1 MAGMAGMEMR
11 LDFLYFGSKATGAY
25 VPFHEHECRE
35 LVYYESGQGETTIGG
50 APYAF
55 RSGTFAL
62 IAPRVPHDERH
73 AADSRLLFIGFRSAE
88 AAALAAPSA
97 VYADDADG
105 TVLQL
110 LLQMKGEF
118 VRQREGYADMLNLF
132 VGQLPI
138 VLRRVWS
145 GSSGTARGASEPPDK
160 RLQYARN
167 YMDEHY
173 RQKISV
179 DALADLSGYSYDR
192 FRHLFKELTGL
203 APLQYLYRK
212 RIAYARSLLLHS
224 FASVS
229 AVAAEAGFVNDAQFC
244 SMFKRETG
252 LTPRAFR
259 NRRRDE

>member
-1 MAGMAGMEMR
+1 MR
-11 LDFLYFGSKATGAY
+11 LDFLYYGSKSAGAY

-35 LVYYESGQGETTIGG
+35 LVYYESGQGQTTIGG
-50 APYAF
+50 VPFAF
-55 RSGTFAL
+55 RGGTFAL
-62 IAPRVPHDERH
+62 IAPRVAHDERH
-73 AADSRLLFIGFRSAE
+73 AADTQLLFIGFRLAE
-88 AAALAAPSA
+88 AAAVTASSA
-97 VYADDADG
+97 VYADDANG

-118 VRQREGYADMLNLF
+118 ARQQEGYAEMLNLF
-132 VGQLPI
+132 VGQLSI
-138 VLRRVWS
+138 VLRRVLS
-145 GSSGTARGASEPPDK
+145 GSAGTGRGASEPPDK

-203 APLQYLYRK
+203 APLQYLYDK
-212 RIAYARSLLLHS
+212 RIAYAQALLLHS
-224 FASVS
+224 SASVS
-229 AVAAEAGFVNDAQFC
+229 AVAAEAGFVSDAQFC

-259 NRRRDE
+259 IRRQVE